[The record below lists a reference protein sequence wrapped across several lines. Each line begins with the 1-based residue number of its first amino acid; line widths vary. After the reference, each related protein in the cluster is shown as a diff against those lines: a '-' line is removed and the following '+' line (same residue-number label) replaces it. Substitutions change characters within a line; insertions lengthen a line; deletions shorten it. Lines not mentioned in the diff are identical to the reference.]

1 MFRKAFP
8 WSRDENKELP
18 LVDEKGVKV
27 RIREK
32 RETDIRNEYSW
43 RIDPELS
50 RLDATRPMTMS
61 YEDFFRYSREE
72 MQFPNYRSKRLA
84 VETLEGIHIGN
95 IMYYDLDMRSRQA
108 ELGIM
113 IGDMVFWSCGYGTDT
128 VNTLLRHLF
137 TTLELDK
144 VYLHTLSWNYR
155 AQASFNKSGFKSVR
169 DVKRGG
175 QDFILMEVLRPDWE
189 KSQSKKPINL
199 FCPIR

>member
-113 IGDMVFWSCGYGTDT
+113 IGDKEYWSSGYGTDT
-128 VNTLLRHLF
+128 VNTLLRPLF

-189 KSQSKKPINL
+189 KSQSK
-199 FCPIR
+199 

>member
-113 IGDMVFWSCGYGTDT
+113 IGDKEYWSSGYGTDT

-137 TTLELDK
+137 TTLELNK

-189 KSQSKKPINL
+189 KSQSK
-199 FCPIR
+199 

>member
-27 RIREK
+27 RIRDK

-113 IGDMVFWSCGYGTDT
+113 IGDKEYWSSGYGTDT

-189 KSQSKKPINL
+189 KSQSK
-199 FCPIR
+199 

>member
-113 IGDMVFWSCGYGTDT
+113 IGDKEYWSSGYGTDT

-189 KSQSKKPINL
+189 NHNQSNL
-199 FCPIR
+199 

>member
-1 MFRKAFP
+1 MFRRAFP

-18 LVDEKGVKV
+18 LVNEEGEKV

-32 RETDIRNEYSW
+32 RVEDIRNEYSW
-43 RIDPELS
+43 RVDPELS

-61 YEDFFRYSREE
+61 YEDFFRYSKEE

-84 VETLEGIHIGN
+84 VETLEGVHIGN
-95 IMYYDLDMRSRQA
+95 IMYYDLNMQNSQA

-113 IGDMVFWSCGYGTDT
+113 IGDKDYWSSGYGTDT

-137 TTLELDK
+137 TTLELDR

-155 AQASFNKSGFKSVR
+155 AQASFAKSGFKLVR
-169 DVKRGG
+169 NVKRGG
-175 QDFILMEVLRPDWE
+175 QDFILMEVLRSDWE
-189 KSQSKKPINL
+189 EPIL
-199 FCPIR
+199 I

>member
-50 RLDATRPMTMS
+50 RLDATRPMAMS
-61 YEDFFRYSREE
+61 YEDFFMYSREE

-113 IGDMVFWSCGYGTDT
+113 IGDKEYWSSGYGTDT

-189 KSQSKKPINL
+189 KSQSK
-199 FCPIR
+199 

>member
-1 MFRKAFP
+1 LFRKAFP

-18 LVDEKGVKV
+18 IVDEKGNKV

-32 RETDIRNEYSW
+32 REEDIRNEYSW
-43 RIDPELS
+43 RVDSELS

-95 IMYYDLDMRSRQA
+95 IMYYDLNMRSRQA

-113 IGDMVFWSCGYGTDT
+113 IGNKEYWSSGYGTDT

-137 TTLELDK
+137 TVLELDK

-155 AQASFNKSGFKSVR
+155 AQTSFNKSGFKSVR

-189 KSQSKKPINL
+189 ESQSK
-199 FCPIR
+199 

>member
-8 WSRDENKELP
+8 WARDENKELP
-18 LVDEKGVKV
+18 LVDEEGDKV

-32 RETDIRNEYSW
+32 REEDIRNEYSW

-113 IGDMVFWSCGYGTDT
+113 IGDKEYWSSGYGTDT

-189 KSQSKKPINL
+189 KSQSK
-199 FCPIR
+199 

>member
-1 MFRKAFP
+1 MFRRAFP

-18 LVDEKGVKV
+18 LVNEEGEKV

-32 RETDIRNEYSW
+32 RVEDIRNEYSW
-43 RIDPELS
+43 RVDPELS

-61 YEDFFRYSREE
+61 YEDFFRYSKEE

-84 VETLEGIHIGN
+84 VETLEGVHIGN
-95 IMYYDLDMRSRQA
+95 IMYYDLNMQNRQA

-113 IGDMVFWSCGYGTDT
+113 IGDKDYWSSGYGTDT

-137 TTLELDK
+137 TILELDR

-155 AQASFNKSGFKSVR
+155 AQASFAKSGFKLVR
-169 DVKRGG
+169 NVKRGG
-175 QDFILMEVLRPDWE
+175 QDFILMDVLRPDWE
-189 KSQSKKPINL
+189 EPI
-199 FCPIR
+199 

>member
-113 IGDMVFWSCGYGTDT
+113 IGDKEYWSSGYGTDT
-128 VNTLLRHLF
+128 VKTLLRHLF

-189 KSQSKKPINL
+189 KSQSK
-199 FCPIR
+199 

>member
-113 IGDMVFWSCGYGTDT
+113 IGDKEYW
-128 VNTLLRHLF
+128 
-137 TTLELDK
+137 
-144 VYLHTLSWNYR
+144 LSL
-155 AQASFNKSGFKSVR
+155 
-169 DVKRGG
+169 
-175 QDFILMEVLRPDWE
+175 IH
-189 KSQSKKPINL
+189 I
-199 FCPIR
+199 

>member
-18 LVDEKGVKV
+18 LVDEKGDKV

-32 RETDIRNEYSW
+32 REGDIRNEYSW
-43 RIDPELS
+43 RVDPELS

-61 YEDFFRYSREE
+61 YEDFFRYSKEE

-95 IMYYDLDMRSRQA
+95 IMYYDLNMRSRQV

-113 IGDMVFWSCGYGTDT
+113 IGDKEYWSSGFGTDT

-137 TTLELDK
+137 TVLELDR
-144 VYLHTLSWNYR
+144 VYLHTLAWNYR
-155 AQASFNKSGFKSVR
+155 AQASFNKSGFKSIR

-189 KSQSKKPINL
+189 ESQSK
-199 FCPIR
+199 

>member
-113 IGDMVFWSCGYGTDT
+113 IGDKEYWSSGYGTDT

-175 QDFILMEVLRPDWE
+175 QDFILIEVPRPDWE
-189 KSQSKKPINL
+189 KSQSK
-199 FCPIR
+199 